1 MPGKT
6 KTKNVKK
13 GAAALTQSILALR
26 TAVDR
31 MKKGHTDAGDF
42 YSVQKSVGNGSF
54 VLRNAKGAEIRGV
67 PRGLFTSGS
76 MRISA
81 GQIVLAMG
89 DPKLGVEIMAV
100 IQDRSEAKS
109 LMREGVMEAAVFN
122 SAQSAGVMAVAEE
135 EDEDLF
141 DRSEEAGGSLGAG
154 AERVARSMG
163 EQRAA
168 AATQRTIEA
177 RVQRLLGGGGS
188 SAEVEDDKKEL
199 PVVDLEDL

>member
-13 GAAALTQSILALR
+13 GAAALTQSIMALR
-26 TAVDR
+26 TAVER
-31 MKKGHTDAGDF
+31 IQKGYTDAGAF
-42 YSVQKSVGNGSF
+42 YSVQKPVGNGSF
-54 VLRNAKGAEIRGV
+54 LLRNAKGAEIRGV

-100 IQDRSEAKS
+100 IQSRSEAKN
-109 LMREGVMEAAVFN
+109 LVRQGVMEAAVFN
-122 SAQSAGVMAVAEE
+122 SAQSAGTMGEPEAEA
-135 EDEDLF
+135 DDVF
-141 DRSEEAGGSLGAG
+141 DRSEEAGDSLGG
-154 AERVARSMG
+154 GGERVARSMG

-168 AATQRTIEA
+168 AATERTIAA

-188 SAEVEDDKKEL
+188 NAEVEDDKTEL